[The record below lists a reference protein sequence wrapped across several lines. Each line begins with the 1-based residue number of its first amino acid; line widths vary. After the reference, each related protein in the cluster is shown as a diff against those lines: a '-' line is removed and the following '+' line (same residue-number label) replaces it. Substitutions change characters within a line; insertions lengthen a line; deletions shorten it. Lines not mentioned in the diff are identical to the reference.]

1 VVPLV
6 VVGIIVGLD
15 GAVVV
20 RGVVA
25 VVVVVVTSTH
35 AMMPTV
41 TYNINK
47 SKFQYCRLNYRIA
60 LRIYSIVTRF
70 HQDTLFHS

>member
-1 VVPLV
+1 MVPLV

-41 TYNINK
+41 TYDINDR
-47 SKFQYCRLNYRIA
+47 KFKGCPLTYHIIN
-60 LRIYSIVTRF
+60 
-70 HQDTLFHS
+70 